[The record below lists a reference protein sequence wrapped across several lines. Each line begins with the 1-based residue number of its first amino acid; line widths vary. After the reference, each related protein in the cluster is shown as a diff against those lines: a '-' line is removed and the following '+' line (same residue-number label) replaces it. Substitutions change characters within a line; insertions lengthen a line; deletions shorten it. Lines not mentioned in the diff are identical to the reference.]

1 LLERLATAE
10 REVERSKLKKKRN
23 QLAQVSLHR
32 RSSTIRRPSELV
44 ISSTKFVQLPF
55 TLSRLGRAV
64 REL

>member
-32 RSSTIRRPSELV
+32 RSSTITARY
-44 ISSTKFVQLPF
+44 FVNKIRATSF
-55 TLSRLGRAV
+55 HALGRAV